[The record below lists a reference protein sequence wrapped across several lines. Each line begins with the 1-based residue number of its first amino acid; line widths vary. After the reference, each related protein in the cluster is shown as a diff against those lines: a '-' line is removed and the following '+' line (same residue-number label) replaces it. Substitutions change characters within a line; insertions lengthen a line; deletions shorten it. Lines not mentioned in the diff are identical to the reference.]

1 MSLKNIYFVA
11 NWKMHGSINSSHL
24 VKKIRNFS
32 NKNAKSGKS
41 KIILCVPYLFI
52 SLFKNILKNSSI
64 KLGAQNVSNVSEDY
78 GAYTGSI
85 SPRMLKD
92 TGIKY
97 IILGHSE
104 LREKGENNN
113 SIKEKI
119 SNSVKSNLNIILCV
133 GESYSTYKTKKS
145 IQFIK
150 SQLQVLTKKTIKNT
164 IIAYE
169 PIWSIGTGK
178 IPSEEYLNKT
188 FDYLTQYCKKKY
200 SLKPKILY
208 GGSVNEN
215 NIKILKNIYNCSG
228 FLIGGASLKYKSFT
242 NLIKNYYK

>member
-32 NKNAKSGKS
+32 NKNAKLGKY

-52 SLFKNILKNSSI
+52 SLFRNILKNSSI

-78 GAYTGSI
+78 GAFTGSI
-85 SPRMLKD
+85 SPKMLKD

-113 SIKEKI
+113 SIKKKI
-119 SNSVKSNLNIILCV
+119 ENSVKRNLNIILCV

-169 PIWSIGTGK
+169 PIWSIGTGI
-178 IPSEEYLNKT
+178 IPSEQYLNKT
-188 FDYLTQYCKKKY
+188 FDHLTKYCKKK
-200 SLKPKILY
+200 
-208 GGSVNEN
+208 
-215 NIKILKNIYNCSG
+215 
-228 FLIGGASLKYKSFT
+228 
-242 NLIKNYYK
+242 

>member
-1 MSLKNIYFVA
+1 MQKL
-11 NWKMHGSINSSHL
+11 
-24 VKKIRNFS
+24 
-32 NKNAKSGKS
+32 GKS

-64 KLGAQNVSNVSEDY
+64 KLGAQNVSNVPEDY

-92 TGIKY
+92 AGIKY

-113 SIKEKI
+113 SIKKKI
-119 SNSVKSNLNIILCV
+119 GNSVKSNLNIILCV

-145 IQFIK
+145 IKFIK

-178 IPSEEYLNKT
+178 IPSEQYLNKI
-188 FDYLTQYCKKKY
+188 FDYLTQYCKKIFVKA
-200 SLKPKILY
+200 KILY

-215 NIKILKNIYNCSG
+215 NINVLKIFIIAVV
-228 FLIGGASLKYKSFT
+228 F
-242 NLIKNYYK
+242 